1 MAKVWKRKDRDIWI
15 VDYRDATGKRC
26 RKVGGVTREE
36 AELVSA
42 QLTIS
47 VAATMKRGTVPVH
60 PDQDI
65 TLHAYADRW
74 LNAVRPRL
82 AQRTHASYTS
92 LLTSYILPSLG
103 SMKLREVRP
112 VHVMQLLEEKRLT
125 LGKNTVRLIKATLST
140 MFRRAVKHELVPV
153 NPALGDCEAL
163 DDANQSLDPEVN
175 SMSHDQLAQFKQ
187 TMQTMRQDG
196 RLHLRWLMLFSLLA
210 GTGLRPSEALALR
223 TGDLDLTRKRL
234 SVKRALDLDGS
245 EKLTKT
251 KRQRTVDLSD
261 ALVAQLGDYRTW
273 VDVEAMAHGRDSLWL
288 FRDDAGHVIVQEQ
301 ILYHFRKILKQAG
314 LPHFTPYD
322 LRHTFASLLLSSN
335 VPLLYVA
342 KMLGHSKA
350 TTTLKYYATW
360 MPDEERP
367 YVNLL
372 DKTWHQTLAPKTE
385 VIDHSGEDASFRL
398 TPNQVEYV
406 ERTGIICQNKP
417 LATERMAKIVLP
429 FIGFH
434 GFRLDF

>member
-1 MAKVWKRKDRDIWI
+1 MAKVSKRKDRNIWY
-15 VDYRDATGKRC
+15 VDYRDATGKRK
-26 RKVGGVTREE
+26 RIVGGTTREE

-42 QLTIS
+42 QLTIQ
-47 VAATMKRGTVPVH
+47 VAAAMKRGSVPVN

-65 TLHAYADRW
+65 TLHAYANRW
-74 LNAVRPRL
+74 LNTVRPRL
-82 AQRTHASYTS
+82 AQRTHASYTGI
-92 LLTSYILPSLG
+92 LTSYILPSLG
-103 SMKLREVRP
+103 AMKLREVRP
-112 VHVMQLLEEKRLT
+112 VHVMRLLEEKRLT

-140 MFRRAVKHELVPV
+140 LYRRAVKQELVSV

-175 SMSHDQLAQFKQ
+175 SMSHDQLTQFKQ

-210 GTGLRPSEALALR
+210 GTGLRPSEALALQ

-234 SVKRALDLDGS
+234 SVKRALDLDGT

-251 KRQRTVDLSD
+251 KRQRTVDLSE
-261 ALVAQLGDYRTW
+261 ALVAQLRDYLTW
-273 VDVEAMAHGRDSLWL
+273 VNVEAMAHGRNALWL

-301 ILYHFRKILKQAG
+301 LLYHFRKILKQAG

-322 LRHTFASLLLSSN
+322 LRYTFASLLLSGN

-350 TTTLKYYATW
+350 TTTLKYYATIMYATW

-372 DKTWHQTLAPKTE
+372 DKTWHQKRKCL
-385 VIDHSGEDASFRL
+385 
-398 TPNQVEYV
+398 
-406 ERTGIICQNKP
+406 
-417 LATERMAKIVLP
+417 IVQEKM
-429 FIGFH
+429 
-434 GFRLDF
+434 